1 MPDDVEGSFDGGGS
15 VRWQVVVE
23 EDDGGQSESVPV
35 GAGRKSKGVEKKA
48 KKYFRVLMKA
58 PTSQPERQQ
67 FLDQFAEWVK
77 ADTVE
82 VRLPLSDEVEKQI
95 RVKWDVNG
103 PLSPTSPASR

>member
-23 EDDGGQSESVPV
+23 EDDGAQSESVPE
-35 GAGRKSKGVEKKA
+35 GAGRKSKGADKKA

-58 PTSQPERQQ
+58 PKSEPERQQ

-77 ADTVE
+77 NDTVD

-95 RVKWDVNG
+95 RVRWDVNQ
-103 PLSPTSPASR
+103 PLSPTSR